1 MYNQVG
7 DYCSALWIMDINGG
21 NQQQVI
27 PCAPNVG
34 GAHEPKWSPDG
45 KYIAYTQGF
54 EDHDYKELYVVG
66 FPATIKLPT
75 RLTFNANYPHHNL
88 QWLTTGVGW
97 SALRNGSYI
106 LGSFRNEDP
115 INGRTRNVA
124 KVNTSTAAV
133 TWLTD
138 RTDAYCEQTPY
149 PTTTGK
155 VLFMSDIG
163 GYGDIYIMNNDGT
176 NKKQLT
182 NTAVDGYCSNHPVMH
197 PNGKYIAYRCEDP
210 AAGGEWRICMMTADG
225 KYKGIVVNDASPTC
239 WRDAT
244 LKFNPAGTKLLYS
257 GNAGCYPI
265 ELFTLNLDMA
275 DPDGDTLKNYEEV
288 IYGTN
293 IAAKDS
299 DGGGENDYSE
309 VNAGRNPLNPADDV
323 VRAW

>member
-1 MYNQVG
+1 
-7 DYCSALWIMDINGG
+7 
-21 NQQQVI
+21 
-27 PCAPNVG
+27 VG

-182 NTAVDGYCSNHPVMH
+182 NTAVDGYCSNHPVPH
-197 PNGKYIAYRCEDP
+197 PNGKYVAYWSEYGD
-210 AAGGEWRICMMTADG
+210 GEFRVWMMTIDG
-225 KYKGIVVNDASPTC
+225 KYKGIVVDEPTLHSYSY
-239 WRDAT
+239 RENLA
-244 LKFNPAGTKLLYS
+244 FNPAGTKLVFSMYDVNWYINQYVL
-257 GNAGCYPI
+257 
-265 ELFTLNLDMA
+265 TLDTA

-293 IAAKDS
+293 FAAKDT

-309 VNAGRNPLNPADDV
+309 VNAGRDPLNPADDV